1 MVSGNPPT
9 SELPDGAY
17 LVINT
22 QVFPLKKRITRIGR
36 KLDNDLVLQDPTISR
51 YHAEIVFAENQ
62 FTLKDLN
69 SSGGTYLNNK
79 KIAEGVLFPGDI
91 ILLAKIPVMFMYE
104 GASLKSQ
111 TGKSTGELSFDNL
124 NPETEVEDNED
135 D

>member
-1 MVSGNPPT
+1 MVTGNSSD

-22 QVFPLKKRITRIGR
+22 QVFPLKKRVTRIGR

-51 YHAEIVFAENQ
+51 YHAEIVYEENQ
-62 FTLKDLN
+62 FLLKDLN
-69 SSGGTYLNNK
+69 SSGGTFLNNK
-79 KIAEGVLFPGDI
+79 KLEEGILFPGDI

-111 TGKSTGELSFDNL
+111 TGKSTGELNFDNL
-124 NPETEVEDNED
+124 NSNSDGD